1 MGGAMKTKGIKV
13 CTSESELLEVTEDM
27 CQEMK
32 KARECAESTKAS
44 IDYNTIK
51 DASYNFRDYDQAQSF
66 FITVSKKGF
75 IEDNHPVVI
84 IDKIIEEL
92 NLESLYS
99 EYSDEGNPAYHPK
112 MMLKILFYAYY
123 CRIMTSRTIWNNVI
137 NRCDFIY
144 LSAGQVPNFRTIN
157 SFRLRHLKNLPNLF
171 AQIVLLCKKL
181 DMIGFEH
188 LAIDG
193 EKIQANANYRNS
205 KNLAQVKAELERI
218 ENGMQKLLEQEV
230 NEHISES
237 KIDERK
243 KTLQQKMKK
252 LKGLQ
257 EQLEEIGDEKKRIN
271 TTDPD
276 ASVMK
281 RKDGT
286 SRPAYNHQTVR
297 DEKCGV
303 VTAVDTTLSGDK
315 PEDLISLVEQS
326 VENTGEHH
334 EKVTADSGFQSYANL
349 EKMEERPEDYYVPDK
364 RFVESLKKAEEQK
377 KFGQEL
383 FVKNEDGIY
392 QCPNGRTMNY
402 KRTITTPDGGTAI
415 VYECEDCQDCPL
427 KPKCTKSDNR
437 CITIDTREPLREQ
450 MREKLKSDEGRET
463 YMKRQGLI
471 ESIHGDDQ
479 KNSGWV
485 QHLLRSHSKAKGE
498 FMLLRIV
505 HNLRCIVQNRGEE
518 VLAYG

>member
-1 MGGAMKTKGIKV
+1 MKTGGIKV
-13 CTSESELLEVTEDM
+13 SAGVPELIELTE
-27 CQEMK
+27 EMRQAMDD
-32 KARECAESTKAS
+32 ARKRAESTGAS
-44 IDYNTIK
+44 IIYDEIK
-51 DASYNFRDYDQAQSF
+51 DASHNFRDYDQSQTF
-66 FITVSKKGF
+66 FITVSKAGF
-75 IEDNHPVVI
+75 IEDTHPAAI
-84 IDKIIEEL
+84 IDRIIEGL
-92 NLESLYS
+92 NLEFLYD

-112 MMLKILFYAYY
+112 MMLKVLFYAYY

-137 NRCDFIY
+137 NRCDFIF

-171 AQIVLLCKKL
+171 AQIVMLCKEL

-188 LAIDG
+188 MAIDG
-193 EKIQANANYRNS
+193 EKIQANANFRNS
-205 KNLAQVKAELERI
+205 KNITQVKGELEKV
-218 ENGMQKLLEQEV
+218 EKGMQKLLTQEV
-230 NEHISES
+230 NEHISEA
-237 KIDERK
+237 KIDKRK
-243 KTLQQKMKK
+243 KALQKKMNK

-257 EQLEEIGDEKKRIN
+257 KQLEEIGDEKKRLN

-276 ASVMK
+276 APVMR

-286 SRPAYNHQTVR
+286 SRPAYNHQTAR

-303 VTAVDTTLSGDK
+303 VTAVNTTLSGDK

-326 VENTGEHH
+326 IENTGEHH
-334 EKVTADSGFQSYANL
+334 DKVTADSGFQSYANL
-349 EKMEERPEDYYVPDK
+349 EKMEERPEDFYIPDT
-364 RFVESLKKAEEQK
+364 RFMESLKKAEEQK
-377 KFGQEL
+377 KFGQEQFL
-383 FVKNEDGIY
+383 KNEDDTY
-392 QCPNGRTMNY
+392 QCPNGRTMKY
-402 KRTITTPDGGTAI
+402 KQTVTTPDGGTAI
-415 VYECEDCQDCPL
+415 VYECEDCQNCPL
-427 KPKCTKSDNR
+427 KLKCTKSTTR
-437 CITIDTREPLREQ
+437 RITIDTREPLREK

-479 KNSGWV
+479 KNGGWI
-485 QHLLRSHSKAKGE
+485 QHLLRQHSKAKGE